1 MLNRILTEEIKQGLK
16 VKLTYT
22 PFIFNTQRG
31 LYVFMDQ
38 QDCKEEMS
46 TSLEGF
52 IRKKSINQI
61 QFYTPSG
68 DAAFFIKKLLWP

>member
-1 MLNRILTEEIKQGLK
+1 MICAYVAKPLFNRKKGLVLNRILTEEIKQELK
-16 VKLTYT
+16 VKLTY

-52 IRKKSINQI
+52 IRRN
-61 QFYTPSG
+61 P
-68 DAAFFIKKLLWP
+68 